1 MTQEL
6 ESRVV
11 RLEVRTDDHSEDI
24 KELRNAT
31 VCLQETMSSIEKNL
45 SQIKYIVVGA
55 LAVLVAQ
62 SFGLEKAIKL
72 IMGG

>member
-11 RLEVRTDDHSEDI
+11 KLEVKTDNHSEDI
-24 KELRNAT
+24 RELRDT
-31 VCLQETMSSIEKNL
+31 TLSLKDTMANIEKNL
-45 SQIKYIVVGA
+45 NQIKYLAVGA

>member
-1 MTQEL
+1 
-6 ESRVV
+6 
-11 RLEVRTDDHSEDI
+11 
-24 KELRNAT
+24 
-31 VCLQETMSSIEKNL
+31 MSSIEKNL

>member
-45 SQIKYIVVGA
+45 SQIKYIVVGG

>member
-24 KELRNAT
+24 KELRNTT
-31 VCLQETMSSIEKNL
+31 VCLQETMTSIEKNL
-45 SQIKYIVVGA
+45 NQIKYVVVGA
-55 LAVLVAQ
+55 LAVLIVQ